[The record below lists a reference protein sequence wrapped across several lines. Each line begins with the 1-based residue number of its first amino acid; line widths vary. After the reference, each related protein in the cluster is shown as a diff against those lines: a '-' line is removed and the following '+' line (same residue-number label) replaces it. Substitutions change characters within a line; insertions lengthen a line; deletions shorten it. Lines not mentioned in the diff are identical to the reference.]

1 MNNKRATK
9 RALLTSVMALVMCVV
24 MLAGTTFAWFTDT
37 ASTGVNKIQAGNL
50 DIELAYK
57 NTYIPDGTPTTD
69 DGFAAVTKETE
80 VFDAEALWEPG
91 HVEYVVLKISNAGTL
106 ALKYKLGINIA
117 SETGS
122 TNVYGDEFKLS
133 NSIRFAVID
142 GDQSNLG
149 RDKLVAA
156 ATEKDNDVLSA
167 GYMKENHLVPVGKEN
182 PTSGDASEKIV
193 TLVVWMPKSVGNE
206 ANYDAAVA
214 KAPVINLGINVVAT
228 QYTYESDSF
237 DEKYDKDATY
247 PVIVSNQQQANDA
260 ITNATDK
267 KVNISIASGQ
277 TITLDNGI
285 ANEGDK
291 SRDITFVGDGSQT
304 IDIHTDAI
312 GENGYKL
319 NYQRGSTFVFEN
331 LNIKGNTSVYEGIV
345 AKKLTYKNCTLTD
358 MQCLYGEEVE
368 FINCTFNQTANDSYH
383 LWTYGAKNVT
393 FTGCTF
399 NSTSMSKAVLC
410 YTEQNEGTLVR
421 TFNNCTFKATGVAE
435 KSAIMVNPTAYSNV
449 NTYIVNI
456 NNCTATGY
464 GENGISGQTI
474 VGVKGTVKDNITITI
489 DGATVY
495 TNKA

>member
-9 RALLTSVMALVMCVV
+9 RALLTSVTALAMCVV
-24 MLAGTTFAWFTDT
+24 MLVGTTFAWFTDT

-50 DIELAYK
+50 KMEVTYK
-57 NTYIPDGTPTTD
+57 NAETLNNSLTD
-69 DGFAAVTKETE
+69 TKFEPVTKETP
-80 VFDAEALWEPG
+80 VFNNNAFWEPG
-91 HVEYVVLKISNAGTL
+91 HVEFAVLNVKNIGTL

-122 TNVYGDEFKLS
+122 TNVYGNKFELS
-133 NSIRFAVID
+133 NYIKFAVID

-156 ATEKDNDVLSA
+156 AGEGTKLSKGYTPTEEHLLK
-167 GYMKENHLVPVGKEN
+167 GEN
-182 PTSGDASEKIV
+182 KIV
-193 TLVVWMPKSVGNE
+193 TLVVWMPTTVGNE
-206 ANYDAAVA
+206 ANYKVA
-214 KAPVINLGINVVAT
+214 EGITAPSIDLGINVVAT
-228 QYTYESDSF
+228 QYTYEKDSF
-237 DEKYDKDATY
+237 DEKYDEDAAY
-247 PVIVSNQQQANDA
+247 PVVVSNQEQVNDA
-260 ITNATDK
+260 ITNAANK
-267 KVNISIASGQ
+267 KA
-277 TITLDNGI
+277 TIVMPANTTFTLDSGI
-285 ANEGDK
+285 AHEGDK

-368 FINCTFNQTANDSYH
+368 FINCTFNQTANDSCH

>member
-9 RALLTSVMALVMCVV
+9 RALLTSVTALAMCVV
-24 MLAGTTFAWFTDT
+24 MLVGTTFAWFTDT

-50 DIELAYK
+50 KMEVTYK
-57 NTYIPDGTPTTD
+57 NAETLNNSLTD
-69 DGFAAVTKETE
+69 TKFEPVTKETP
-80 VFDAEALWEPG
+80 VFNNNAFWEPG
-91 HVEYVVLKISNAGTL
+91 HVEFAVPNVKNIGTL

-122 TNVYGDEFKLS
+122 TNVYGNKFELS
-133 NSIRFAVID
+133 NYIKFAVID

-156 ATEKDNDVLSA
+156 AGEGTKLSKGYTPTEEHLLK
-167 GYMKENHLVPVGKEN
+167 GEN
-182 PTSGDASEKIV
+182 KIV
-193 TLVVWMPKSVGNE
+193 TLVVWMPTTVGNE
-206 ANYDAAVA
+206 ANYKVA
-214 KAPVINLGINVVAT
+214 EGITAPSIDLGINVVAT
-228 QYTYESDSF
+228 QYTYEKDSF
-237 DEKYDKDATY
+237 DEKYDEDAAY
-247 PVIVSNQQQANDA
+247 PVVVSNQEQVNDA
-260 ITNATDK
+260 ITNAANK
-267 KVNISIASGQ
+267 KA
-277 TITLDNGI
+277 TIVMPANTTFTLDSGI
-285 ANEGDK
+285 AHEGDK

>member
-9 RALLTSVMALVMCVV
+9 RALLTSVTALAMCVV
-24 MLAGTTFAWFTDT
+24 MLVGTTFAWFTDT

-50 DIELAYK
+50 KMEVTYK
-57 NTYIPDGTPTTD
+57 NAETLNNSLTD
-69 DGFAAVTKETE
+69 TKFEPVTKETP
-80 VFDAEALWEPG
+80 VFNNNAFWEPG
-91 HVEYVVLKISNAGTL
+91 HVEFAVLNVKNIGTL

-122 TNVYGDEFKLS
+122 TNVYGNKFELS
-133 NSIRFAVID
+133 NYIKFAVID

-156 ATEKDNDVLSA
+156 AGEGTKLSKGYTPTEEHLLK
-167 GYMKENHLVPVGKEN
+167 GEN
-182 PTSGDASEKIV
+182 KIV
-193 TLVVWMPKSVGNE
+193 TLVVWMPTTVGNE
-206 ANYDAAVA
+206 ANYKVA
-214 KAPVINLGINVVAT
+214 EGITAPSIDLGINVVAT
-228 QYTYESDSF
+228 QYTYEKDSF
-237 DEKYDKDATY
+237 DEKYDEDAAY
-247 PVIVSNQQQANDA
+247 PVVVSNQEQVNDA
-260 ITNATDK
+260 ITNAANK
-267 KVNISIASGQ
+267 KA
-277 TITLDNGI
+277 TIVMPANTTFTLDSGI
-285 ANEGDK
+285 AHEGDK

-489 DGATVY
+489 Y

>member
-1 MNNKRATK
+1 M
-9 RALLTSVMALVMCVV
+9 
-24 MLAGTTFAWFTDT
+24 
-37 ASTGVNKIQAGNL
+37 
-50 DIELAYK
+50 
-57 NTYIPDGTPTTD
+57 
-69 DGFAAVTKETE
+69 
-80 VFDAEALWEPG
+80 
-91 HVEYVVLKISNAGTL
+91 
-106 ALKYKLGINIA
+106 
-117 SETGS
+117 
-122 TNVYGDEFKLS
+122 
-133 NSIRFAVID
+133 ID

-156 ATEKDNDVLSA
+156 AGEGTKLSKGYTPTEEHLLK
-167 GYMKENHLVPVGKEN
+167 GEN
-182 PTSGDASEKIV
+182 KIV
-193 TLVVWMPKSVGNE
+193 TLVVWMPTTVGNE
-206 ANYDAAVA
+206 ANYKVA
-214 KAPVINLGINVVAT
+214 EGITAPSIDLGINVVAT
-228 QYTYESDSF
+228 LYTYEKDSF
-237 DEKYDKDATY
+237 DEKYDEDAAY
-247 PVIVSNQQQANDA
+247 PVVVSNQEQVNDA
-260 ITNATDK
+260 ITNAANK
-267 KVNISIASGQ
+267 KA
-277 TITLDNGI
+277 TIVMPANTTFTLDSGI
-285 ANEGDK
+285 AHEGDK

>member
-9 RALLTSVMALVMCVV
+9 RALLTSVTALVMCVV

-50 DIELAYK
+50 KMEVTYK
-57 NTYIPDGTPTTD
+57 NAETLNNSLTD
-69 DGFAAVTKETE
+69 TKFEPVTKETP
-80 VFDAEALWEPG
+80 VFNNNAFWEPG
-91 HVEYVVLKISNAGTL
+91 HVEFAVLNVKNIGTL

-122 TNVYGDEFKLS
+122 TNVYGNKFELS
-133 NSIRFAVID
+133 NYIKFAVID

-156 ATEKDNDVLSA
+156 AGEGTKLSKGYTPTEEHLLK
-167 GYMKENHLVPVGKEN
+167 GEN
-182 PTSGDASEKIV
+182 KIV
-193 TLVVWMPKSVGNE
+193 TLVVWMPTTVGNE
-206 ANYDAAVA
+206 ANYKVA
-214 KAPVINLGINVVAT
+214 EGITAPSIDLGINVVAT
-228 QYTYESDSF
+228 QYTYEKDSF
-237 DEKYDKDATY
+237 DEKYDEDAAY
-247 PVIVSNQQQANDA
+247 PVVVSNQEQVNDA
-260 ITNATDK
+260 ITNAANK
-267 KVNISIASGQ
+267 KA
-277 TITLDNGI
+277 TIVMPANTTFTLDSGI
-285 ANEGDK
+285 AHEGDK

-489 DGATVY
+489 DGTTVY

>member
-24 MLAGTTFAWFTDT
+24 MLVGTTFAWFTDT

-50 DIELAYK
+50 KMEVTYK
-57 NTYIPDGTPTTD
+57 NTSDGEFNTLNESTN
-69 DGFAAVTKETE
+69 
-80 VFDAEALWEPG
+80 VFMENALWEPG
-91 HVEYVVLKISNAGTL
+91 HVEFAVLNVKNIGTL

-117 SETGS
+117 EEKGS
-122 TNVYGDEFKLS
+122 KSVVDNKDFNLS
-133 NSIRFAVID
+133 DYIRFAVID

-167 GYMKENHLVPVGKEN
+167 GYMKENHLVPAGKEN
-182 PTSGDASEKIV
+182 PASGDASEKIV
-193 TLVVWMPKSVGNE
+193 TLVVWMPTTVGNE

-214 KAPVINLGINVVAT
+214 EAPVINLGINVVAT

-237 DEKYDKDATY
+237 DEKYDEDAAY
-247 PVIVSNQQQANDA
+247 PVVVSNQEQVNDA
-260 ITNATDK
+260 ITNAANK
-267 KVNISIASGQ
+267 KA
-277 TITLDNGI
+277 TIVMPANTKFTLDSGI
-285 ANEGDK
+285 AHEGDK

-368 FINCTFNQTANDSYH
+368 FINCTFNQTADDSYH

-399 NSTSMSKAVLC
+399 NSTNMSKAVLC

-464 GENGISGQTI
+464 KENGISGQTI

-495 TNKA
+495 THNA